1 VTPEHLRETLG
12 MLPDSPGVYKYFDAE
27 GKLMYVGKAK
37 SLRKRV
43 SSYFNKQQHENRK
56 TQVLVSRIQSIDFTV
71 VDSEMDALLLE
82 NSLIKEYQPR
92 YNINLKDDKSYPSIK
107 LVHERF
113 PRVYAMRNRVAD
125 GSEYFGPYASGRV
138 MDTVLELAR
147 KLHPTRSCSLNLT
160 EKNIAAG
167 KFKVCL
173 EYHIGNCKGPC
184 ENLQSETEYNRSIA
198 QIRHLLKGN
207 LGEVKRHLKE
217 LMLEAASELRFE
229 EAQRYKEK
237 LSLIEKFQAKSMV
250 VNLQAENLEVCTIS
264 STDTQAFVNHMR
276 ISQGM
281 IVGSRNLEYRKRMD
295 EPDTDILLAALAEMS
310 EPADSRSREVIVSE
324 IPPDWNDD
332 RIQFSVPK
340 AGDKKKILDLSL
352 RNSLLF
358 KREKT
363 AQYEKLDPALRVN
376 RLMDRMKE
384 DLRLSEQPLHIECFD
399 NSNFHGEHAVSAC
412 VVFKEGKPARSE
424 YRHFNVRTVEG
435 PDDFA
440 TMREVITRRYSR
452 LRDEEKP
459 LPQLLVVDGGKG
471 QLSSAVEALKAIGMY
486 GKFAVIGIAKRLEE
500 IYYPD
505 DPLPLY
511 IDKKSETLKVI
522 QHMRDEAHRFGIT
535 HHRKKRD
542 KATLGTELTHI
553 PGIGEETARQL
564 LLAFRSVKGVKE
576 AAMQALAAEIG
587 PAKAEK
593 VYQWFHTH
601 EA

>member
-1 VTPEHLRETLG
+1 

-56 TQVLVSRIQSIDFTV
+56 TQVLVSRIHSIDFTV
-71 VDSEMDALLLE
+71 VNSEMDALLLE
-82 NSLIKEYQPR
+82 NSLIKEFQPR
-92 YNINLKDDKSYPSIK
+92 YNINLKDDKSYPYIK

-113 PRVYAMRNRVAD
+113 PRVYAMRNRIAD
-125 GSEYFGPYASGRV
+125 GSEYFGPYASVRV

-184 ENLQSETEYNRSIA
+184 ENKQSEEDYNRSIA

-217 LMLEAASELRFE
+217 LMLESAAELRFE
-229 EAQRYKEK
+229 EAQQYKDK
-237 LSLIEKFQAKSMV
+237 LTLIERFQAKSMV

-310 EPADSRSREVIVSE
+310 DPADSGPREIIVGE
-324 IPPDWNDD
+324 IPPDWNDE
-332 RIQFSVPK
+332 RLRFTVPK

-363 AQYEKLDPALRVN
+363 TQYEKLDPALRVN

-384 DLRLSEQPLHIECFD
+384 DLRLSAQPLHIECFD

-424 YRHFNVRTVEG
+424 YRHFNIRTVEG

-440 TMREVITRRYSR
+440 TMREVIARRYSR
-452 LRDEEKP
+452 LQEENKP

-471 QLSSAVEALKAIGMY
+471 QLSSAVDALKSIGMY

-500 IYYPD
+500 IYYPE

-511 IDKKSETLKVI
+511 IDKKSETLKLI

-542 KATLGTELTHI
+542 KATLGTELTGI

-576 AAMQALAAEIG
+576 AAKQALAAEIG

-593 VYQWFHTH
+593 VYQWFHPH